1 MCVCVCPEQVYV
13 WLNLLCGW
21 SQCHAMIKR
30 QHWNK
35 GKKTFSISLSDKLEH
50 KLICCMAGKRTAILP
65 RSEKAGVSEK
75 DRDAETESFV
85 WWSPTC
91 SSTATETQLLSF
103 PIPLF
108 VSVHHPRLF
117 LCLLI
122 PSTSPILIVF
132 SFGDCSPRQVFIIFY
147 YYIIIIIIFYRSL
160 VPGN

>member
-1 MCVCVCPEQVYV
+1 MRQCAVCVRACVCPEQVYI

-35 GKKTFSISLSDKLEH
+35 GKKTFSISPSDKLEH

-75 DRDAETESFV
+75 DRDAETECLLFDEVPPAALRPPRRSC
-85 WWSPTC
+85 SP
-91 SSTATETQLLSF
+91 F
-103 PIPLF
+103 PLPLF

-122 PSTSPILIVF
+122 PCATPILMVF
-132 SFGDCSPRQVFIIFY
+132 SFWNCSPKQIF
-147 YYIIIIIIFYRSL
+147 
-160 VPGN
+160 

>member
-1 MCVCVCPEQVYV
+1 MCVCVQNRCTSGLISCAVEASVTPRSKDSIELRVKR
-13 WLNLLCGW
+13 LPLFL
-21 SQCHAMIKR
+21 SQ
-30 QHWNK
+30 
-35 GKKTFSISLSDKLEH
+35 TSLSTNSFF
-50 KLICCMAGKRTAILP
+50 CMAGKRTAILP

-75 DRDAETESFV
+75 DRDTETEYLLFDEVPPAALWPLRRSC
-85 WWSPTC
+85 SP
-91 SSTATETQLLSF
+91 F
-103 PIPLF
+103 PLPLF